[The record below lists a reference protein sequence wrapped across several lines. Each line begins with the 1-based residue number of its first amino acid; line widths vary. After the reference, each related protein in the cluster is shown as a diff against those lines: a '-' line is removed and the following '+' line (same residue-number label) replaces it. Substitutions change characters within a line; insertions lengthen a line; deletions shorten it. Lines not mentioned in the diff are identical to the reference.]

1 MSNSGSLCLTP
12 PVAAARDGSIT
23 VVGWTAYGGLGNLSN
38 VAVRLGSGQW
48 VPMVISGNPQLA
60 YVLATNNARAS
71 AVWPTANGVK
81 YHHVFSQS
89 DYQ

>member
-1 MSNSGSLCLTP
+1 MSNGGSLCLTP
-12 PVAAARDGSIT
+12 PVAAARDDSIT

-48 VPMVISGNPQLA
+48 VPMVIGGNPQLT

-71 AVWPTANGVK
+71 AVWPAPNGVK
-81 YHHVFSQS
+81 YHHALKQS

>member
-1 MSNSGSLCLTP
+1 VP
-12 PVAAARDGSIT
+12 QQA
-23 VVGWTAYGGLGNLSN
+23 NLSN

-48 VPMVISGNPQLA
+48 VPMVISGNPHLT

-71 AVWPTANGVK
+71 AVWPTSNGVK